1 MSNYQELTNK
11 LQTIMTEL
19 QSGEIDLDKSLKK
32 YEEGI
37 KIIKELETQL
47 KSAENKVKKIQ
58 TN

>member
-1 MSNYQELTNK
+1 
-11 LQTIMTEL
+11 MTEL